1 MWTVKKRRLRSADL
15 FIVPGRS
22 CNCSANT
29 NLSMVASISA
39 NCELGFWQSSELLW
53 YMRKVVNIC
62 DGCHGSHWGHWLW
75 PPSLE
80 SLSDALST
88 VAPSKMLLGWLA
100 MVASSVATMLS
111 SAKTKCMSSRQR
123 VTRYDPLVDTT
134 QPVHIPQWQVWHV
147 PSAQC
152 AFSALWFGRDGS
164 DSKFQASPSDSAIS
178 VPRHQRGERLNCNC
192 PLPSVTS
199 SAMPA
204 SFFARPRM

>member
-152 AFSALWFGRDGS
+152 AFSAFCHSPPHVTCSLLSCGTYTTGS
-164 DSKFQASPSDSAIS
+164 EEMAVIPSFKHPPPTLRS
-178 VPRHQRGERLNCNC
+178 LC
-192 PLPSVTS
+192 PDTKEEKG
-199 SAMPA
+199 
-204 SFFARPRM
+204 